1 MQNVHTE
8 LQSLLV
14 HTSEAQKALWAAL
27 SQAHLSSAH
36 AMSVRE
42 MLSSASRIR
51 AMHDRTIGLL
61 LRCHHALS
69 NRGLENLPFDVLS
82 YIFKT
87 TCSSPARGSHA
98 ITISHVC
105 RRFRQ
110 IALNTAVLW
119 SRLYSQD
126 PIPKTAAFLSRT
138 KEADL
143 AVVIE
148 EDPDSPNYPAH
159 LEAFMALVIP
169 HCSRWAEFR
178 YLPAYFSED
187 EMDCFSILGDL
198 KNLTAGLRLPRLRD
212 LYIYAGPSEYRTFKL
227 DQGPTICGDWW
238 TPALKRLTCWNG
250 QPDCWLFKSI
260 TTLTLKCE
268 GFAYSNVKPCF
279 PSLLEALAALPHL
292 EILEVI
298 FLRLTCEKRA
308 FPVTELYHL
317 KTLHLTATELGDNE
331 TLRKFSSALRLPS
344 LLKLS
349 LMISVLSGFSGF
361 PSALE
366 CVFFKPMQ
374 CPSLQDVHFE
384 RDGILHN
391 SGPRLSI
398 SLDPFFQ
405 AFPNARNIF
414 INLIDLSASYTVA
427 RTPDYLE
434 TFSIICHEI
443 EVSDLE
449 RLIKGIKLAPGY
461 AGFHGLV
468 ISGVDARPP
477 ISLDECEGLIQMIDG
492 KLVFDREAAMRPLW
506 AEDFARRYIEDM
518 D

>member
-14 HTSEAQKALWAAL
+14 HTSETQKALWVAL

-36 AMSVRE
+36 AVSVRE
-42 MLSSASRIR
+42 MLSSALRIR
-51 AMHDRTIGLL
+51 AVHHRTIGLL
-61 LRCHHALS
+61 LKCHYALS
-69 NRGLENLPFDVLS
+69 NRGLQNLPFDVLS

-87 TCSSPARGSHA
+87 ACSSPARGSHA

-110 IALNTAVLW
+110 IVLNTAVLW

-126 PIPKTAAFLSRT
+126 PIPKTVAFLSRT

-143 AVVIE
+143 AVIIE
-148 EDPDSPNYPAH
+148 EDPDSPNYLAR

-169 HCSRWAEFR
+169 HCYRWAEFR
-178 YLPAYFSED
+178 YLPAYFAED
-187 EMDCFSILGDL
+187 EMGCFSILGDL

-212 LYIYAGPSEYRTFKL
+212 LYIYAGPGELRTFKL
-227 DQGPTICGDWW
+227 DQGPTICSDWS
-238 TPALKRLTCWNG
+238 TPALRHLTCWNG
-250 QPDCWLFKSI
+250 QPDCWLFKSL
-260 TTLTLKCE
+260 TTLTLQCE
-268 GFAYSNVKPCF
+268 GFTQFDVQPCF

-292 EILEVI
+292 EILKVI
-298 FLRLTCEKRA
+298 FLRLSCEKRA
-308 FPVTELYHL
+308 FPVTELYGL
-317 KTLHLTATELGDNE
+317 KTLHLTATDLGDNV
-331 TLRKFSSALRLPS
+331 TLRKFCSALRLPS
-344 LLKLS
+344 LLRLS
-349 LMISVLSGFSGF
+349 LMISVLIGFSEF
-361 PSALE
+361 PPALE
-366 CVFFKPMQ
+366 CALFKPMQ

-391 SGPRLSI
+391 SGPRPSI
-398 SLDPFFQ
+398 SLDPFLQ

-449 RLIKGIKLAPGY
+449 RLIKGIKSAPGY
-461 AGFHGLV
+461 TGFHRLV
-468 ISGVDARPP
+468 ISSADARSPN
-477 ISLDECEGLIQMIDG
+477 SLDECESLLQMIGG
-492 KLVFDREAAMRPLW
+492 KLVFDREAST
-506 AEDFARRYIEDM
+506 
-518 D
+518 